1 MPSLEKS
8 KKSQKKNQKIDK
20 LANLT
25 ISVFFLNILI
35 ISSVLILVF
44 FIFGQTP
51 DDKPSGWRT
60 LIAEHLNR
68 YPAMQPAD
76 VYKLVYQGTFGPAHL
91 GNDSIQIS
99 TGLENELA
107 IITPDSSAPLSESI
121 TPSGKYVRLN
131 LKRCKAEQIQTAQI
145 VTAILN
151 SIPQSSADSSRFI
164 RRWETIEKLVVE
176 GSLPIPR
183 SDFFT
188 FSDSIKKTGY
198 PVIHHSS
205 QYIKNYQPAY
215 RVIDRRYL
223 NLITD
228 SLSQ

>member
-91 GNDSIQIS
+91 GNDSIQI
-99 TGLENELA
+99 
-107 IITPDSSAPLSESI
+107 
-121 TPSGKYVRLN
+121 
-131 LKRCKAEQIQTAQI
+131 
-145 VTAILN
+145 
-151 SIPQSSADSSRFI
+151 
-164 RRWETIEKLVVE
+164 
-176 GSLPIPR
+176 
-183 SDFFT
+183 
-188 FSDSIKKTGY
+188 
-198 PVIHHSS
+198 
-205 QYIKNYQPAY
+205 
-215 RVIDRRYL
+215 
-223 NLITD
+223 
-228 SLSQ
+228 